1 MTEFFPWVSAG
12 RWTPGLAKCTFPTFI
27 TCYNLLLKVR
37 SNRSCGG
44 IGEHQL
50 PYSFRWAWLTHPS
63 FFYVICLV
71 SDTPRPLTLGPV
83 MDSACKGHH
92 PRLSMKL
99 TYSGDTFFHLYRSG
113 TLLSGL
119 SCGIRLTSSVHNT
132 NIWSRHRPWR
142 VSPCMLS
149 QTQQVLKPVPQS
161 QQVAGEL
168 TPR

>member
-12 RWTPGLAKCTFPTFI
+12 KWTPGLAKCKFPTFI

-44 IGEHQL
+44 IGEHQP

-71 SDTPRPLTLGPV
+71 SEHPKASDPG
-83 MDSACKGHH
+83 ACHG
-92 PRLSMKL
+92 LSL
-99 TYSGDTFFHLYRSG
+99 RRSPPQAQHEAHVFWRYIFHLYRSG

-119 SCGIRLTSSVHNT
+119 SCGIRLASSVHNT
-132 NIWSRHRPWR
+132 NISSRHRPWR
-142 VSPCMLS
+142 VRSICRLLF
-149 QTQQVLKPVPQS
+149 VLLAVF
-161 QQVAGEL
+161 
-168 TPR
+168 